1 MTRTKLEQAIQ
12 QLALVE
18 KELMSI
24 PGVNAVDVGYKY
36 VNGVVTDEI
45 CIRVHVKKKKK
56 KVPKRSGSLMKST
69 ASKPTS
75 SKPTTDFFE
84 MTLS

>member
-1 MTRTKLEQAIQ
+1 MTQTKLEQAIK

-36 VNGVVTDEI
+36 VNGVATDEI
-45 CIRVHVKKKKK
+45 CIRVHVNKKKK
-56 KVPKRSGSLMKST
+56 KVPKKERIPDEINGIK
-69 ASKPTS
+69 
-75 SKPTTDFFE
+75 TDIIE
-84 MTLS
+84 ATYGLL

>member
-56 KVPKRSGSLMKST
+56 KVPKKERIPDEINGIK
-69 ASKPTS
+69 
-75 SKPTTDFFE
+75 TDIIE
-84 MTLS
+84 ADYGLL

>member
-18 KELMSI
+18 KEIMSI

-56 KVPKRSGSLMKST
+56 VPKKERIPDEINGIK
-69 ASKPTS
+69 
-75 SKPTTDFFE
+75 TDIIE
-84 MTLS
+84 ADYGLL